1 MNEFKVKDN
10 TFRIKEMNAI
20 ELLAF
25 KSQINFDKFKSVVDL
40 YSLVLENV
48 EVKCG
53 DKWLQVKDG
62 NNYYPASIEKDVKSI
77 EGILDNFLQYLKE
90 VF

>member
-1 MNEFKVKDN
+1 MKEFEIN
-10 TFRIKEMNAI
+10 GFTFRIKEMNAI

-25 KSQINFDKFKSVVDL
+25 KSQINFDKFKNVVDL
-40 YSLVLENV
+40 YSLVLENI

-53 DKWLQVKDG
+53 EKWLQVKD
-62 NNYYPASIEKDVKSI
+62 NNTYYPNGIDKDIKTIEQLLNK
-77 EGILDNFLQYLKE
+77 FLEYLKE